1 MRGILKSDEYFAEKL
16 SKSDEEVAHYEE
28 LVAKVCAARGEND
41 RGVQNGY
48 GILASIYQNRI
59 NLIYTSGI
67 RDDEIKET
75 YISLLRYYVKTWEPD
90 NSYFELIK
98 VFSLA
103 ILLNIDSKN
112 EDVAALIR
120 LLREADYHDYL
131 VDFLLSFIDK
141 KCSENYPDFKW
152 SNTYESLKDVVESEN
167 KENAIALLKSYLDN
181 QWYDIHKEC
190 AWHDSHKSTKT
201 TYYGNWCFESGAL
214 AKALELDDSSLKEQ
228 LYYPY
233 DLVHRGDD

>member
-1 MRGILKSDEYFAEKL
+1 MRGMLKNDEYFREKL
-16 SKSDEEVAHYEE
+16 SKSDDEVAHYEE

-48 GILASIYQNRI
+48 GILASVYQNRI

-67 RDDEIKET
+67 RDDEIKDA
-75 YISLLRYYVKTWEPD
+75 YMSLLRYYVKTWEPD

-98 VFSLA
+98 VISLA
-103 ILLNIDSKN
+103 ILLNINSEN
-112 EDVAALIR
+112 EDVATLIK
-120 LLREADYHDYL
+120 LLSDSNYQDYL

-141 KCSENYPDFKW
+141 KYGKNYSDFKW
-152 SNTYESLKDVVESEN
+152 SNTYESLKDVAESEN

-190 AWHDSHKSTKT
+190 AWYNTHKSTKT
-201 TYYGNWCFESGAL
+201 TYYGYWSFESGAL
-214 AKALELDDSSLKEQ
+214 AKALGLDDSSLKDQ

-233 DLVHRGDD
+233 DLVHRDDD

>member
-1 MRGILKSDEYFAEKL
+1 MLFRS
-16 SKSDEEVAHYEE
+16 H
-28 LVAKVCAARGEND
+28 
-41 RGVQNGY
+41 
-48 GILASIYQNRI
+48 
-59 NLIYTSGI
+59 
-67 RDDEIKET
+67 
-75 YISLLRYYVKTWEPD
+75 YVKTWEPD

-201 TYYGNWCFESGAL
+201 TYYGYWSFESGAL